1 MYLDHQADY
10 AEILAYHY
18 TRSAQSE
25 SAIPY
30 LLKSAERAQA
40 VSAVQEALH
49 YLQNAGTILETLD
62 RSPAYMQYRFEVL
75 FHQER
80 LYDILGSREQQQA
93 LIDQLLTLLQSS
105 KDQARLADVYV
116 RQGDLYTELA
126 RFEAA
131 EQVLKEALHLRRTL
145 SDPVGE
151 SQVLRSLGF
160 LRWHQGQ
167 YDEALTHNEAAL
179 TLDRQRDDHMTIATD
194 LTNLAAVLRSLGDHE
209 RALTSLQEALDIYE
223 AAQHPTKQAFT
234 LYSMANIH
242 REERTH
248 ERALTQYQQ
257 AYDIFITHQDRLMAS
272 RALAGIASIRW
283 EQGDTQD
290 SLRLYHEVLQIARD
304 SGHGQG
310 VAQTLRTLG
319 ELLLAVDQ
327 PEQALPYLDESTAV
341 FAELED
347 RASAA
352 SVWVKIA
359 GIYEQHREAYPE
371 ALAAWDS
378 ARALRMQ
385 AGDSRGSLEA
395 LQQMARLARHHLGS
409 PTQAMQYLRDAVTL
423 AEEIEEH
430 ALQGELRN
438 TLGILAW
445 RQAQY
450 EEALE
455 HYERAFQI
463 YRDLEDIAHAG
474 IILNSIGATLRG
486 MKRYDEA
493 LTRLQEA
500 VTTNRQAQ
508 QRLYAGH
515 GLAAIGDVYCDLEDY
530 DQAREHYQASL
541 ELRREI
547 GDRRGEGWMLYSIA
561 QAYEAQDLHAEAC
574 SCIEQMITVAEAC
587 GDQELRQAGMRMRSK
602 LQDEHGRENPGSGQ
616 GSGQE

>member
-1 MYLDHQADY
+1 LFIEELVQSLKQGDQLQDTPEGTILTQEPKNIPPTIHSLLTARLDRLPNAIKQFAYMLSVVGMESPEALLSCLVNAPDELAAYLAELHRQGVLTMQRRGQQVYYRFAHTLLQEVAYNALLRSERQVHHLRVAQALESLYLDHQADY

-167 YDEALTHNEAAL
+167 YDEALTHNEATL

-290 SLRLYHEVLQIARD
+290 SLRLA
-304 SGHGQG
+304 
-310 VAQTLRTLG
+310 
-319 ELLLAVDQ
+319 
-327 PEQALPYLDESTAV
+327 
-341 FAELED
+341 
-347 RASAA
+347 
-352 SVWVKIA
+352 
-359 GIYEQHREAYPE
+359 
-371 ALAAWDS
+371 
-378 ARALRMQ
+378 
-385 AGDSRGSLEA
+385 
-395 LQQMARLARHHLGS
+395 
-409 PTQAMQYLRDAVTL
+409 
-423 AEEIEEH
+423 
-430 ALQGELRN
+430 
-438 TLGILAW
+438 
-445 RQAQY
+445 
-450 EEALE
+450 
-455 HYERAFQI
+455 
-463 YRDLEDIAHAG
+463 
-474 IILNSIGATLRG
+474 
-486 MKRYDEA
+486 
-493 LTRLQEA
+493 
-500 VTTNRQAQ
+500 
-508 QRLYAGH
+508 
-515 GLAAIGDVYCDLEDY
+515 
-530 DQAREHYQASL
+530 
-541 ELRREI
+541 
-547 GDRRGEGWMLYSIA
+547 
-561 QAYEAQDLHAEAC
+561 
-574 SCIEQMITVAEAC
+574 
-587 GDQELRQAGMRMRSK
+587 
-602 LQDEHGRENPGSGQ
+602 
-616 GSGQE
+616 